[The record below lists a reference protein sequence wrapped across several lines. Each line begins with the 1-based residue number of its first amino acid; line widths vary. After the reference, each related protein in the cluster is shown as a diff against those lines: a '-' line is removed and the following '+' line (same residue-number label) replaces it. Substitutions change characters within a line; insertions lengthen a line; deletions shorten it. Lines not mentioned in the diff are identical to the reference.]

1 MKMLSTRCKLICL
14 AALLCLGLGVALA
27 PRVEVAP
34 ARVEQQKASPAVQA
48 AKAAADP
55 FRPVQNCTGGD
66 SVNCH
71 TRGNRAGL

>member
-1 MKMLSTRCKLICL
+1 MLSTRCKLICL

-34 ARVEQQKASPAVQA
+34 ARVEQQKEV
-48 AKAAADP
+48 
-55 FRPVQNCTGGD
+55 PVQSCTGGD

-71 TRGNRAGL
+71 TRGNQAGL